1 MIFICQQTLHGN
13 QRSVVGALWCFSL
26 FLLYFEF
33 LNKVLPTLLPYLD
46 MHTKIRLE
54 ANLIK
59 N

>member
-1 MIFICQQTLHGN
+1 MK
-13 QRSVVGALWCFSL
+13 VV
-26 FLLYFEF
+26 EF